1 MPAPGG
7 TQSRPALPRP
17 PLDKF
22 LTFTVIGLSTA
33 AVYAVIAS
41 GLVLTYTTTG
51 IFNFAHGAVGML
63 SAFMYWEVHVNRGLS
78 TPLSL
83 LIVLG
88 VFAPLFGVLLEAV
101 VMRGLYGTSEATKLV
116 VSISLLAGMISV
128 ANWVWPPANRSL
140 SEFYGDKTPIKV
152 FSTAV
157 TYHELITMLVAIVVA
172 LGLRSLLYGTRIGI
186 AMRASVDDRALATL
200 NGARPARVAML
211 AWAIGA
217 VLAAIGG
224 ILIAPSSGL
233 SAPTLSLLIVNA
245 YAAAIF
251 GRLSRLPLTF
261 VGAVVLGLADGY
273 LAGYTPQNSQFLA
286 GLRLAAPAILLFL
299 VLLVIPNP
307 RLRGRV
313 RTREFFPAPSW
324 SAALTFGA
332 ITVAIGLVLA
342 TTLSSADATI
352 YVNIFPIAIFA
363 LSLVPLTGF
372 AGQISLCQLSFAAIG
387 AVVWAQWGTHGNPL
401 VMLAAAVVAGV
412 VGGLI
417 ALPALRLSGIYLA
430 LATAGFAVALDNWIW
445 TLPPIKVFGLFTL
458 NLFQTGQTSAAP
470 LKVFG
475 YSFDTADRAMVLLS
489 VVLALM
495 TLVVVWIRRSSFGR
509 RLLAMKD
516 SEAACATLGMRLI
529 GAKTAIFA
537 ISAAMAGLG
546 GALYASELQSIV
558 NDRFSFISGLPIF
571 TLAVI
576 GGIAFVG
583 TGMFSGLSLG
593 GGLPLLGTLG
603 VFWTNLS
610 GVLPG
615 LAGIGLGRNPNGAIS
630 DMRDAFGRAW
640 RDKRIFGALIGGE
653 VLIWVLRVATVYRNW
668 PYVMLAGLWAL
679 AWLLSVAAADR
690 VGQMRSAAPQR
701 AKQGALEWLG
711 VTEPWDAADLLEI
724 DRRLAWT
731 EEEQA
736 HAPV

>member
-1 MPAPGG
+1 VE
-7 TQSRPALPRP
+7 
-17 PLDKF
+17 KF
-22 LTFTVIGLSTA
+22 LTFTVIGLTTS

-51 IFNFAHGAVGML
+51 VFNFAHGAVGML
-63 SAFMYWEVHVNRGLS
+63 AAFMYWQVHISWGWS
-78 TPLSL
+78 TPMALFV
-83 LIVLG
+83 VLF

-116 VSISLLAGMISV
+116 VSISLLAGMIAV
-128 ANWVWPPANRSL
+128 ADWVWPPANRTL
-140 SEFYGDKTPIKV
+140 NEFYSNKHPIRI

-157 TYHELITMLVAIVVA
+157 TWHQLITILVAIFVA
-172 LGLRSLLYGTRIGI
+172 LGLRTLLYRTRIGV

-224 ILIAPSSGL
+224 ILIAPDSGL
-233 SAPTLSLLIVNA
+233 SAATLSLLIVNA

-251 GRLSRLPLTF
+251 GRLRSLPLTF
-261 VGAVVLGLADGY
+261 VGAIVLGLADGY
-273 LAGYTPQNSQFLA
+273 LAGYTPNSIYLA

-313 RTREFFPAPSW
+313 RTREYFPAPSW
-324 SAALTFGA
+324 RAAWTFAA
-332 ITVAIGLVLA
+332 ITVIFGVVLA
-342 TTLSSADATI
+342 STLSNADATI

-363 LSLVPLTGF
+363 LTLVPLTGF

-401 VMLAAAVVAGV
+401 VMVAAALVAAAVGA
-412 VGGLI
+412 LI

-445 TLPPIKVFGLFTL
+445 TIPPIKVFGLFTL
-458 NLFQTGQTSAAP
+458 NLFETGQTSAAA
-470 LKVFG
+470 LKMFG
-475 YSFDTADRAMVLLS
+475 YTFDTADREMILLS

-495 TLVVVWIRRSSFGR
+495 TLAVVWIRRSSFGR

-529 GAKTAIFA
+529 GTKTAIFA
-537 ISAAMAGLG
+537 ISAGMAGLG
-546 GALYASELQSIV
+546 GALYASVLQSIV
-558 NDRFSFISGLPIF
+558 DDRFSFITGLPIF

-583 TGMFSGLSLG
+583 TGLFSGISLG

-603 VFWTNLS
+603 AFWTNLS

-615 LAGIGLGRNPNGAIS
+615 LAGIGLGRNPNGALAE
-630 DMRDAFGRAW
+630 MRDAFGRAW
-640 RDKRIFGALIGGE
+640 RDKRVFGLLAGGE
-653 VLIWVLRVATVYRNW
+653 VMIWVLRLAGAYRNW
-668 PYVMLAGLWAL
+668 PFVIVAIVWAL
-679 AWLLSVAAADR
+679 AWLLSVAAVDR
-690 VGQMRSAAPQR
+690 IALMRAGAPPR
-701 AKQGALEWLG
+701 SKRGPLEWVG
-711 VTEPWDAADLLEI
+711 ITEPWDPADVVEL

-731 EEEQA
+731 EEERS